1 MTVFEIANLVIATVG
16 TGAAATGIWYGIH
29 AMVRADKERGA
40 QPRETMDQ
48 QREELKR
55 QREAADQRHE
65 EAMAGLHELIRA
77 GQRQGA
83 VLEELLR
90 RTPPVAS

>member
-1 MTVFEIANLVIATVG
+1 MTVFEIANLVIATV
-16 TGAAATGIWYGIH
+16 GAAATGIWYGIH
-29 AMVRADKERGA
+29 AMVRAGKERGE
-40 QPRETMDQ
+40 QHRETMDQ

-55 QREAADQRHE
+55 QREAAGQCHE
-65 EAMAGLHELIRA
+65 EATAALHGLIRA

-90 RTPPVAS
+90 RTPPAAS

>member
-16 TGAAATGIWYGIH
+16 AGAAATGIWYGIH
-29 AMVRADKERGA
+29 AMVRAGKERGE
-40 QPRETMDQ
+40 QHRETMDQ

-55 QREAADQRHE
+55 QREAAGQCHE
-65 EAMAGLHELIRA
+65 EATAALHGLIRA

-90 RTPPVAS
+90 RTPPAAS